1 VSEYQYY
8 EFQAVDRPLT
18 EDELAQVR
26 GLSSR
31 ARISATHF
39 VNEYHWGDFRGDVR
53 KLMEQLYDAH
63 LYWAAWGSRRLVLRL
78 PAALLPARV
87 VRPFADPDVLECW
100 TKNGH
105 ALLDLRTPYED
116 DDGEWDWEQSFT
128 LSSFLGLRA
137 ELAAGDLR
145 PLYLAWLVGL
155 RHWELSEEDEEGFAS
170 ATEPPLPPGLG
181 QLTGPQRA
189 LADFL
194 KVDQDLLA
202 AAADGSPALPQ
213 AEAGP
218 QVDRA
223 ALAAWIAAL
232 PAKDKDRLLL
242 DAVTGKAPQPGTA
255 LLTRYRAGRRT
266 DVPEPARRT
275 AAQLLDAA
283 QAVRTGRR
291 RAERQAR
298 EAAAQARL
306 DAAAR
311 AREQHLARLATDPEI
326 AWGDVDR
333 LIAQKQQAPYD
344 AAVALLRD
352 LRELHDRALDRA
364 GFDTRASVLRAA
376 HRGKSSLMRRFD
388 DAGFPNP

>member
-1 VSEYQYY
+1 
-8 EFQAVDRPLT
+8 
-18 EDELAQVR
+18 
-26 GLSSR
+26 
-31 ARISATHF
+31 
-39 VNEYHWGDFRGDVR
+39 
-53 KLMEQLYDAH
+53 
-63 LYWAAWGSRRLVLRL
+63 
-78 PAALLPARV
+78 
-87 VRPFADPDVLECW
+87 
-100 TKNGH
+100 
-105 ALLDLRTPYED
+105 
-116 DDGEWDWEQSFT
+116 
-128 LSSFLGLRA
+128 
-137 ELAAGDLR
+137 
-145 PLYLAWLVGL
+145 
-155 RHWELSEEDEEGFAS
+155 
-170 ATEPPLPPGLG
+170 
-181 QLTGPQRA
+181 
-189 LADFL
+189 
-194 KVDQDLLA
+194 
-202 AAADGSPALPQ
+202 
-213 AEAGP
+213 
-218 QVDRA
+218 
-223 ALAAWIAAL
+223 
-232 PAKDKDRLLL
+232 L

-255 LLTRYRAGRRT
+255 LLTRYRAGCRA
-266 DVPEPARRT
+266 DVPGPARRT

-283 QAVRTGRR
+283 QAVRTERR